1 MAALEH
7 PSQGELNIS
16 QVTIEDVNRILEI
29 GQLLLSVL
37 TSEEI
42 EQLSDFLISAQSES
56 WIGNTS
62 VT

>member
-1 MAALEH
+1 MAAVEH
-7 PSQGELNIS
+7 PSQGELSIS

-42 EQLSDFLISAQSES
+42 EQLSDFLNAAPSES